1 MPQVLNNKLQILK
14 LQEEIKLLRSFV
26 IGIAGKDK
34 EGEYK
39 TEFVR
44 KILRF
49 TREKPKHT
57 FKDKKSF
64 LAHFQKSL

>member
-1 MPQVLNNKLQILK
+1 MAQALLDNKLQMSR
-14 LQEEIKLLRSFV
+14 LQEEVKILRSFV

-39 TEFVR
+39 PEFVK
-44 KILRF
+44 KILKASQ
-49 TREKPKHT
+49 EKPEHR

-64 LAHFQKSL
+64 LSMI